1 MRPLC
6 PLEEVS
12 PQKRRI
18 SAEGKVYTMEQAMNV
33 YQINA
38 RLKFEREAKGISLEH
53 PLATIK
59 RLIRKMRLSRYWQLE
74 DAKMRASFLRVIKN
88 LVNGGRPVTRER
100 EAATGGPASSAGPGD
115 DDEEGVAPWSDGLAV
130 RCSNAL
136 LAGAVA
142 LGRLEI
148 CVDHL
153 ERELAR

>member
-1 MRPLC
+1 MRSLC

-18 SAEGKVYTMEQAMNV
+18 SAERKAYTMEQAMNV

-38 RLKFEREAKGISLEH
+38 RLKAEREAKGISLEH

-74 DAKMRASFLRVIKN
+74 DAKVRASFLRAIRN
-88 LVNGGRPVTRER
+88 LANGGRPVIRER

-115 DDEEGVAPWSDGLAV
+115 DDEEGVAPWGDGLAI

-136 LAGAVA
+136 VSGSMA
-142 LGRLEI
+142 LGRLEN
-148 CVDHL
+148 CVDRL

>member
-1 MRPLC
+1 MRSLC

-18 SAEGKVYTMEQAMNV
+18 SAERKAYTMEQAMNV

-88 LVNGGRPVTRER
+88 LVNGGRPVIRER
-100 EAATGGPASSAGPGD
+100 EAATGGPASCPGPG
-115 DDEEGVAPWSDGLAV
+115 DDEEGVAPWSDGLAI

-136 LAGAVA
+136 LAGAMVLA
-142 LGRLEI
+142 RLET